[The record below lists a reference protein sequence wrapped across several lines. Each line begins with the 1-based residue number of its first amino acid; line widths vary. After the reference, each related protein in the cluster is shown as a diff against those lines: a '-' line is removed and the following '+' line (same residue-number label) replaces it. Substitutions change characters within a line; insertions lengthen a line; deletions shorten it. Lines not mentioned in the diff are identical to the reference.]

1 LAPGPWVKLLDSSF
15 ISSNNLSDNV
25 PTTAHTYD
33 SSDPGHSYFIDGV
46 GGIVAAPSVFLNNK
60 QSSAGNWSAAYTPAT
75 AVMTA
80 ANYLSYVQ
88 ARKQF
93 TTITDPLLTQVTADG
108 IYYYNGS
115 INWSSVP
122 AQLNSY
128 NIVLISSGIVT
139 IDMATFNPTK
149 SVAILANEI
158 DFTAQVTEADG
169 IFIANTVTTGTTAAQ
184 GLKIVG
190 NLISQG
196 ATFTNDRVQADQAQP
211 SLYIVFGS
219 AQYTNLLPYLSTVSY
234 QWNQTQ

>member
-1 LAPGPWVKLLDSSF
+1 
-15 ISSNNLSDNV
+15 V
-25 PTTAHTYD
+25 PSPAHSYD